1 MTQYENEIGLV
12 SCTKSK
18 REQAAEPAD
27 LYMSSTFF
35 QKAREYVEA
44 NHDRWYILSAKHHL
58 LDPHGPPIDP
68 YDETLTGAPVARKR
82 EWAETVYDQL
92 KAEGVL
98 NSGTLLVFHAGR
110 DYYTDLIPLLDD
122 TPIDVET
129 PTDGLQFG
137 ETLAWYNDHL

>member
-1 MTQYENEIGLV
+1 MDIGLV

-27 LYMSSTFF
+27 LYMPSTFF
-35 QKAREYVEA
+35 SKAREYVEA

-58 LDPHGPPIDP
+58 LDPSGPSIEP
-68 YDETLTGAPVARKR
+68 YDETLTSAPIARKR

-92 KAEGVL
+92 EDEGL
-98 NSGTLLVFHAGR
+98 LDDGNRLVFHAGR
-110 DYYTDLIPLLDD
+110 DYYSELIPLLDD
-122 TPIDVET
+122 TPVDVET

-137 ETLAWYNDHL
+137 ETLAWYNEHL